1 MLHEVDELLNSED
14 LSSKNSMLDQAKSI
28 LSQVQSMQ
36 MIDQFDYKTA
46 EAILDMIERI
56 SRSTGKEETAAIDI
70 IKTLYLPIKT
80 ALKSAEE
87 IVKSKMLE
95 YKTRDQVAMNNILKI
110 LDQDIKTAQEA
121 GDLVTAE
128 LYAQRKRELE
138 QRAIT
143 DQNKKNNEVR
153 YDQNQS
159 DPRSIDLV
167 GQPV

>member
-95 YKTRDQVAMNNILKI
+95 YKTRDQVATSNILKI
-110 LDQDIKTAQEA
+110 LEQDIKS
-121 GDLVTAE
+121 G
-128 LYAQRKRELE
+128 
-138 QRAIT
+138 
-143 DQNKKNNEVR
+143 
-153 YDQNQS
+153 
-159 DPRSIDLV
+159 
-167 GQPV
+167 